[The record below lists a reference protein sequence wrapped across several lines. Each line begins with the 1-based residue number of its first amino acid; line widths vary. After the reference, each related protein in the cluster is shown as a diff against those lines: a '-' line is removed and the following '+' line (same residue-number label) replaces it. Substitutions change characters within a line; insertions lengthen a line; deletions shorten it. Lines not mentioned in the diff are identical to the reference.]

1 VSGEEEACDIA
12 VFAGIVAGDIAGGMT
27 RFVMLGEIRELF
39 AVFAGISILCS
50 MVMVVEYVGF
60 TVGIAEAWQVT
71 SESFLA
77 QLCIRQAA
85 IVNGHKA
92 DASLYYRTYFLICQ
106 VFLPTFRLSG
116 AFRLC

>member
-50 MVMVVEYVGF
+50 MEMVVEYVGF

-92 DASLYYRTYFLICQ
+92 DAWRIIEHIFSFVKCF
-106 VFLPTFRLSG
+106 FLPFG
-116 AFRLC
+116 